1 MAGELLLLEDL
12 ACVLPM
18 LLLLLLLELVL
29 EEDEDE
35 VTENTWVTLSMT
47 EPLMML
53 PIDRCPP
60 PVEAGGDEAAGLG
73 CSAAAAGFSLL
84 LPPP

>member
-18 LLLLLLLELVL
+18 LLLLLLELVL
-29 EEDEDE
+29 EEEEDEE

-60 PVEAGGDEAAGLG
+60 PVEAGGDEAAGPG
-73 CSAAAAGFSLL
+73 CSAAAAGRALL
-84 LPPP
+84 HRRR